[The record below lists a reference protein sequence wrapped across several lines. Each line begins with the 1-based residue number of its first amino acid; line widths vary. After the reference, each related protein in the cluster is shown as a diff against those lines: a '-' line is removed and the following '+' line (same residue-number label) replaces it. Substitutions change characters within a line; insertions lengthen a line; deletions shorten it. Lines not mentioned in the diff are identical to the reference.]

1 MTLSLSQVLSSHQ
14 DQLLNHWLHDLSQ
27 AAADSGLNP
36 AHPELMEPLRALF
49 WAIIA
54 QLNQEPAQQPNQTPS
69 QASAHAPDQPAPLAS
84 ERSEQQA
91 ALKTELKTELQ
102 QLIAKQA
109 RLQRNLSDTLGFLLH
124 LKHLV
129 LKALLT
135 TETQDPADRSILWL
149 DQCFEQIARQA
160 FDSAL
165 AERDRYISEQSL
177 SIMELSTPVLRLWH
191 QILLLPLVGVIDTGR
206 ARQVTDHLLEAIA
219 KYEARVTVID
229 LTGVPIIDTSV
240 AQHIMKTVDAA
251 RLLGSR
257 VVLTG
262 ISPDGAQTLTKL
274 GIRFGDVISRASLRA
289 GIAEALLITGK
300 RISAMDGGAR

>member
-1 MTLSLSQVLSSHQ
+1 MTSSLSQVLRSHQ
-14 DQLLNHWLHDLSQ
+14 DDLLNHWLHDLSL
-27 AAADSGLNP
+27 AAADNRFNP
-36 AHPELMEPLRALF
+36 AHPELIEPLRALF
-49 WAIIA
+49 WAIVA
-54 QLNQEPAQQPNQTPS
+54 QLGQEPVGKPTGEPAQQ
-69 QASAHAPDQPAPLAS
+69 APLPS
-84 ERSEQQA
+84 EHSDPQA
-91 ALKTELKTELQ
+91 VLNTQLQ
-102 QLIAKQA
+102 QLVAGQA
-109 RLQRNLSDTLGFLLH
+109 RLQRNLSDPLGFLLH
-124 LKHLV
+124 LKHLL
-129 LKALLT
+129 LKRLLAA
-135 TETQDPADRSILWL
+135 EAREAQEPPDHGVLWL
-149 DQCFEQIARQA
+149 DRCFARIARQTVEC
-160 FDSAL
+160 AL

-206 ARQVTDHLLEAIA
+206 ARQITDHLLEAIA

-240 AQHIMKTVDAA
+240 AQHIMKTIDAA

-262 ISPDGAQTLTKL
+262 ISPEGAQTLTKL

-300 RISAMDGGAR
+300 RIAAMEASTR

>member
-91 ALKTELKTELQ
+91 ALKTELQ

-129 LKALLT
+129 LKALLAA
-135 TETQDPADRSILWL
+135 EAHDPTDRSILWL
-149 DQCFEQIARQA
+149 DHCFEQIARQA

-262 ISPDGAQTLTKL
+262 ISPEGAQTLTKL

>member
-1 MTLSLSQVLSSHQ
+1 MMQSLAQVLDNQQ
-14 DQLLNHWLHDLSQ
+14 DALLEQWLHDLSEVSPD
-27 AAADSGLNP
+27 AGFEP
-36 AHPELMEPLRALF
+36 ACPELIEPLRTLF
-49 WAIIA
+49 QTLIE
-54 QLNQEPAQQPNQTPS
+54 QLG
-69 QASAHAPDQPAPLAS
+69 QASVSAASPESPSAPPTGSKTQPG
-84 ERSEQQA
+84 QQA
-91 ALKTELKTELQ
+91 SLSSVQRAALGPQLQ
-102 QLIAKQA
+102 QLIAEQA

-124 LKHLV
+124 LKHLL

-135 TETQDPADRSILWL
+135 TADQGVEERAILWL
-149 DQCFEQIARQA
+149 DQYFEQLAQQTLEH
-160 FDSAL
+160 AL
-165 AERDRYISEQSL
+165 AQRDRYISEQSL

-206 ARQVTDHLLEAIA
+206 ARQITDHLLEAIA

-240 AQHIMKTVDAA
+240 AQHIMKTIDAA

-262 ISPDGAQTLTKL
+262 ISPEGAQTLTKL

-300 RISAMDGGAR
+300 RIAAMEGGGR

>member
-1 MTLSLSQVLSSHQ
+1 MTQSLAQVLRSHQ
-14 DQLLNHWLHDLSQ
+14 DALLEQWLCDLSE
-27 AAADSGLNP
+27 ASADVGFAP
-36 AHPELMEPLRALF
+36 AHPELIEPLRKLF
-49 WAIIA
+49 PAIIA
-54 QLNQEPAQQPNQTPS
+54 QLGQAPGALVSPQSSPASP
-69 QASAHAPDQPAPLAS
+69 ASATESAQLAAS
-84 ERSEQQA
+84 SEQRA
-91 ALKTELKTELQ
+91 ALDAQLQ
-102 QLIAKQA
+102 QLIAEQA

-124 LKHLV
+124 LKHLL
-129 LKALLT
+129 LKALLSA
-135 TETQDPADRSILWL
+135 ADQAVEERAILWL
-149 DQCFEQIARQA
+149 DQYFEQIAQQTLEH
-160 FDSAL
+160 AL
-165 AERDRYISEQSL
+165 AQRDRYISEQSL

-206 ARQVTDHLLEAIA
+206 ARQITDHLLEAIA

-240 AQHIMKTVDAA
+240 AQHIMKTIDAA

-262 ISPDGAQTLTKL
+262 ISPEGAQTLTKL

-300 RISAMDGGAR
+300 RITAMEASPR

>member
-1 MTLSLSQVLSSHQ
+1 MTSPLSQVLHSQQ
-14 DQLLNHWLHDLSQ
+14 DELLKHWLHDLSK
-27 AAADSGLNP
+27 AAPDACFDP
-36 AHPELMEPLRALF
+36 AHPDLMEPLRALF
-49 WAIIA
+49 WALLA
-54 QLNQEPAQQPNQTPS
+54 QLDAEAERELSPASSTQEPGTHSAQQATLDTQ
-69 QASAHAPDQPAPLAS
+69 L
-84 ERSEQQA
+84 R
-91 ALKTELKTELQ
+91 
-102 QLIAKQA
+102 QLIAEQA
-109 RLQRNLSDTLGFLLH
+109 RLQRNLSDILGFLLH
-124 LKHLV
+124 LKHLL
-129 LKALLT
+129 LKALLDA
-135 TETQDPADRSILWL
+135 ETPDQAILWL
-149 DQCFEQIARQA
+149 DHYFERIARQA
-160 FDSAL
+160 FDDAL
-165 AERDRYISEQSL
+165 AQRDRYISEQSL

-240 AQHIMKTVDAA
+240 AQHIMKTIDAA

-262 ISPDGAQTLTKL
+262 ISPEGAQTLTKL

-300 RISAMDGGAR
+300 RISAMEAGPR

>member
-1 MTLSLSQVLSSHQ
+1 MTSPLSQVLRSQQ
-14 DQLLNHWLHDLSQ
+14 DELLNHWLHDLSK
-27 AAADSGLNP
+27 AASDTHFGP

-49 WAIIA
+49 WAIRA
-54 QLNQEPAQQPNQTPS
+54 QLGAEAERELSPASSPQEPGQDAD
-69 QASAHAPDQPAPLAS
+69 AH
-84 ERSEQQA
+84 REQQA
-91 ALKTELKTELQ
+91 TLDTQLQ
-102 QLIAKQA
+102 QLIAEQA
-109 RLQRNLSDTLGFLLH
+109 RLQRPLSDTLGFLLH
-124 LKHLV
+124 LKHLL
-129 LKALLT
+129 LKALLDA
-135 TETQDPADRSILWL
+135 ETPPDREAADQAILWL
-149 DQCFEQIARQA
+149 DRYFERIARQA
-160 FDSAL
+160 FDDAL
-165 AERDRYISEQSL
+165 AQRDRYISEQSL

-240 AQHIMKTVDAA
+240 AQHIMKTIDAA

-262 ISPDGAQTLTKL
+262 ISPEGAQTLTKL

-289 GIAEALLITGK
+289 GIAEALLITGM
-300 RISAMDGGAR
+300 RIAPMEGGLR

>member
-91 ALKTELKTELQ
+91 ALKTELQ

-129 LKALLT
+129 LKALLAA
-135 TETQDPADRSILWL
+135 EAHDPTDRSILWL
-149 DQCFEQIARQA
+149 DHCFEQIARQA

-262 ISPDGAQTLTKL
+262 ISPEGAQTLTKL

-300 RISAMDGGAR
+300 RISAMEGGAR

>member
-14 DQLLNHWLHDLSQ
+14 DELLNQWLHDLSQ
-27 AAADSGLNP
+27 TAADSGLNP

-54 QLNQEPAQQPNQTPS
+54 QLNQEPAQQPIQAPS
-69 QASAHAPDQPAPLAS
+69 QASAHASDQPAPLPS

-91 ALKTELKTELQ
+91 ALKTELQ

-124 LKHLV
+124 LKHLL
-129 LKALLT
+129 LKALLAN
-135 TETQDPADRSILWL
+135 EAQDPADRSILWL

-262 ISPDGAQTLTKL
+262 ISPEGAQTLTKL